1 MSKADLARS
10 LGKEP
15 SQITRWLGSTGNL
28 TLETL
33 SDLLFATS
41 GCLLELNAVDPFVAA
56 KSNHQAISGYINLLA
71 TPSNAESHKPKPISV
86 KVAREERPYKNVGQK
101 AS

>member
-28 TLETL
+28 TLDTL

-41 GCLLELNAVDPFVAA
+41 GCLLELKGVDPFRAA
-56 KSNHQAISGYINLLA
+56 KSNHQAIAGYQTVSVNP
-71 TPSNAESHKPKPISV
+71 TSVTSKKPKKIV
-86 KVAREERPYKNVGQK
+86 VRVAGEERQYKNVG
-101 AS
+101 